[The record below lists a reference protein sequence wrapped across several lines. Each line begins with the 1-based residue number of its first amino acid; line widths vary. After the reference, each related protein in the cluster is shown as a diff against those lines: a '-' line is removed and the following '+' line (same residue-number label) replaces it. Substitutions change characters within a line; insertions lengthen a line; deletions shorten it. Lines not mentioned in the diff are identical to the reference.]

1 MGIQIKE
8 MVVQGKIGEGGNQSK
23 KKEKD
28 ASGKKKDTEK
38 PVGKISYSLRRQI
51 VEECVNEVIERIQKR
66 LDF

>member
-8 MVVQGKIGEGGNQSK
+8 MVVQGKIGEGGTKSK
-23 KKEKD
+23 GKEKE
-28 ASGKKKDTEK
+28 ANVKKKDTEK

-51 VEECVNEVIERIQKR
+51 VEECVDEVIDRIQKR

>member
-8 MVVQGKIGEGGNQSK
+8 MVVQGKIGEGGTKSK
-23 KKEKD
+23 GKEKD
-28 ASGKKKDTEK
+28 AGVKKKEAEK

-51 VEECVNEVIERIQKR
+51 VEECVNEVIDRIQKR

>member
-8 MVVQGKIGEGGNQSK
+8 MVVQGKIGEGATRSKGKEKDEGVK
-23 KKEKD
+23 KKE
-28 ASGKKKDTEK
+28 AEK

-51 VEECVNEVIERIQKR
+51 VEECVNEVIDRIQKR